1 MPNSLGADPPTSPT
15 PPPSPAPPSRLST
28 LSTVLIVLCGIVM
41 PAITNLVE
49 ALLHMCA
56 DGFFDPLPTVGH
68 VFAVATVPLAN
79 AFSLWALNR
88 RDGAHIDA
96 VIFAQAFAVA
106 VAAVYA

>member
-1 MPNSLGADPPTSPT
+1 MQTASVPVPSTLPTSP
-15 PPPSPAPPSRLST
+15 SPAIPRLST

-68 VFAVATVPLAN
+68 VFAIATVPLAN
-79 AFSLWALNR
+79 AFSLWALR
-88 RDGAHIDA
+88 RATAPTSTRSSSRRRSRWRSRGSTP
-96 VIFAQAFAVA
+96 
-106 VAAVYA
+106 